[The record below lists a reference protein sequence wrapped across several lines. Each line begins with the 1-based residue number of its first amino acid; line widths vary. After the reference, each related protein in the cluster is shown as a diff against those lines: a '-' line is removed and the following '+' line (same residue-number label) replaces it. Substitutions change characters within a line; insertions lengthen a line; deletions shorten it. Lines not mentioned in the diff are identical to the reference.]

1 MKIILSIFVLSFSNL
16 FAYSI
21 EEEKGIQFF
30 KGTWNELLAEA
41 KKQNKPI
48 FMDVY
53 TTWCRPCKVLDKDVF
68 PNEKVG
74 GFYNK
79 NFINYKIDAEKT
91 KG

>member
-1 MKIILSIFVLSFSNL
+1 MKIILSIFVLSFGNL

-48 FMDVY
+48 FVDVY

-68 PNEKVG
+68 RTRKLE
-74 GFYNK
+74 
-79 NFINYKIDAEKT
+79 NFTTKILLIIK
-91 KG
+91 

>member
-48 FMDVY
+48 FVDIY

-68 PNEKVG
+68 RMRKLE
-74 GFYNK
+74 
-79 NFINYKIDAEKT
+79 NFTTKILLIIKQMLKKAKD
-91 KG
+91 